1 MNNKFFLFKVKD
13 IIFDPV
19 KTWETIDSENKPVS
33 VIRNGFL
40 FPLILLVS
48 IASIAG
54 SLIFINPELSAV
66 YSVFA
71 GIKCFMLFYISVYAS
86 AYILKKITH
95 ALDLDDNYAV
105 SFRLIVYSIV
115 PLLIC
120 QVFSRLFE
128 SVLFINIL
136 ALSGLYIFWTGM
148 ERILTP
154 PVHKRVPLMISAFVT
169 FIIIYI
175 ATDFLLTQVM
185 DKIFYKFFA

>member
-66 YSVFA
+66 YSVFE

-148 ERILTP
+148 ERILIP
-154 PVHKRVPLMISAFVT
+154 PAHKRVPLMISAFVT